1 MDSGTPISE
10 DGLFDVEVFRARRH
24 RSVVVRRIERPTL
37 VLGSTQ
43 EPGVVDAETAAGRG
57 VEVRTRRSGG
67 GAVLLRPGKVVWI
80 DTWVPRGDP
89 LWDDDVGR
97 SALWVGRWWAGV
109 LAPSPTSVHRGR
121 LLETRWSRLVCF
133 AGVGPG
139 EVVAGGRKVVGVA
152 QWRGREGALTHSMA
166 YLAVDW
172 VDLVSLLA
180 VGTAGTQLAADLTD
194 TTATLSEMGIDDAP
208 AFVRRLVADL
218 PDPSSW
224 EFVDQEL

>member
-1 MDSGTPISE
+1 MSE
-10 DGLFDVEVFRARRH
+10 DGLFDVEAFRARRH
-24 RSVVVRRIERPTL
+24 RSVVLRRIERPTL

-43 EPGVVDAETAAGRG
+43 ELGVVDVGAAAGRG
-57 VEVRTRRSGG
+57 VEVRARRSGG
-67 GAVLLRPGKVVWI
+67 GAVLLQPGRVVWL

-109 LAPSPTSVHRGR
+109 LAPSLASVHRGR
-121 LLETRWSRLVCF
+121 SLETRWSRLVCF

-139 EVVAGGRKVVGVA
+139 EVVTGGRKLVGVA

-166 YLAVDW
+166 YRDVDW
-172 VDLVSLLA
+172 ADLAALLR
-180 VGTAGTQLAADLTD
+180 VGMAGTQLASDLTASA
-194 TTATLSEMGIDDAP
+194 ATLSEVGIDDTG

-218 PDPSSW
+218 PDSCSW
-224 EFVDQEL
+224 ELVDQEP